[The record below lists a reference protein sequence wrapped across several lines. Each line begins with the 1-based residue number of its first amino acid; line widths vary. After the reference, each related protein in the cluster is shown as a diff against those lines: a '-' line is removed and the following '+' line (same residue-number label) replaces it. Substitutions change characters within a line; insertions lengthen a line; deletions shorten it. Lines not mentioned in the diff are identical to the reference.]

1 MPFVNLFGGE
11 AIKPLDATA
20 NSLFALGSGWL
31 WRSQHPKMGKAGWGG
46 NLTTADRWIYGITF
60 GGGLAITSFMKFAE
74 LFGDDESD
82 PAPAVDTK
90 TEPSV
95 EPPETERPEEKP
107 EPKPEQEPQL
117 VVIAPDGLNIRQVPD
132 PNGEKLG
139 TLRPGSLIDEEG
151 NRQTDGE
158 GNQWVKMTGFNEE
171 GTLRTGWVLADQVAL
186 HPSGDQNNQGRFNPE
201 LDNQG
206 YTAIVVDTGDNIVV
220 IAKTNNRDVA
230 ETVALNLGHITD
242 PSLIFKGD
250 RVYLPTQAVS

>member
-1 MPFVNLFGGE
+1 M
-11 AIKPLDATA
+11 
-20 NSLFALGSGWL
+20 
-31 WRSQHPKMGKAGWGG
+31 
-46 NLTTADRWIYGITF
+46 
-60 GGGLAITSFMKFAE
+60 
-74 LFGDDESD
+74 
-82 PAPAVDTK
+82 
-90 TEPSV
+90 
-95 EPPETERPEEKP
+95 
-107 EPKPEQEPQL
+107 
-117 VVIAPDGLNIRQVPD
+117 IAPDGLNIRQVPD